1 MSHNIYT
8 NPKSSDAMS
17 DYIRCKNK
25 HMFDYL
31 ETLTTEDLEDFMDG
45 FTTSV
50 ESNPL
55 KLDDAAKILYRLIK
69 QKYEEIK
76 ERI

>member
-17 DYIRCKNK
+17 CYIRCKNK

-55 KLDDAAKILYRLIK
+55 KLNDEAKILYRLIK

-76 ERI
+76 HRV